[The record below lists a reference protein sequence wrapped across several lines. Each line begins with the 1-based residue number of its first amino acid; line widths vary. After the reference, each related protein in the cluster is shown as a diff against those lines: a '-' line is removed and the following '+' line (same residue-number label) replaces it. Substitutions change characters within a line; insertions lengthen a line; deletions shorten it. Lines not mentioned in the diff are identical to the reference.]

1 MNRVTFRAAP
11 KRPGREVQVMKRVT
25 MSALAVFLL
34 SSVAATAQDQASDRA
49 AILAVIDK
57 AFAAV
62 ASGDPKD
69 WRPLLT
75 DQARSLDFV
84 VEPDGTA
91 SPRERSFRDFLATLK
106 PGDRR
111 LFERWLGEPAV
122 LIRGPIAVVWG
133 EYDFWID
140 GKFSH
145 CGVDTVNLGKFDGE
159 WKIAHFMWTVESEG
173 CETAAD
179 PFPGSLMD

>member
-1 MNRVTFRAAP
+1 
-11 KRPGREVQVMKRVT
+11 MKRIAIPV
-25 MSALAVFLL
+25 LAVFLPCT
-34 SSVAATAQDQASDRA
+34 ADATAQDQAADRA

-62 ASGDPKD
+62 ASGDPD
-69 WRPLLT
+69 HWRPLLT
-75 DQARSLDFV
+75 DQARSLDFLI
-84 VEPDGTA
+84 EPDCAA
-91 SPRERSFRDFLATLK
+91 SPRERSYRDFLSTLK
-106 PGDRR
+106 PDDRR
-111 LFERWLGEPAV
+111 LFERWLGEPTV

-159 WKIAHFMWTVESEG
+159 WKIAHFMWTVEREG
-173 CETAAD
+173 CASAAD
-179 PFPGSLMD
+179 RYPGNLGD

>member
-1 MNRVTFRAAP
+1 MNQFTRLAP
-11 KRPGREVQVMKRVT
+11 T
-25 MSALAVFLL
+25 LFLL
-34 SSVAATAQDQASDRA
+34 FPGAATAQDQASDRS
-49 AILAVIDK
+49 AILAVIDN

-62 ASGDPKD
+62 ASGDPED

-75 DQARSLDFV
+75 DQARSLDFLI
-84 VEPDGTA
+84 EPDGTA

-111 LFERWLGEPAV
+111 LFERWLGQPTV

-159 WKIAHFMWTVESEG
+159 WKIAHFMWTVEREG
-173 CETAAD
+173 CASAAD
-179 PFPGSLMD
+179 RYPGSVTD